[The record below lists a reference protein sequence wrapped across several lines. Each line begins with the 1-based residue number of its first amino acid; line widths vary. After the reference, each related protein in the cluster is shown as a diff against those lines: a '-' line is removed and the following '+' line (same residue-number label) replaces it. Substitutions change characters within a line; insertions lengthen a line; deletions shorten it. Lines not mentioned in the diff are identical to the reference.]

1 MRCPPVPGRYS
12 SEAPIHLGGLE
23 TISKRSRTR
32 GEIDERSGPLRESNC
47 PPPLVRAVSDNF
59 MVTPFGSFGVRC
71 RAGAPSA
78 SPDRT
83 VVDGYPLLCETTYL
97 RASLERG

>member
-59 MVTPFGSFGVRC
+59 MVTPFVSFGIRC